1 MVYRDIEDG
10 GRSESSLA
18 VRRRG
23 GWCRSTEFRDSDADD
38 DVELATRCKLPE
50 AEGSRDSKDAD
61 LNLRKGTDGGVCMEG
76 LRGELLLCFP
86 SVRNLESVKI
96 KGIRNHLLLL
106 LRLGVA
112 GEEN

>member
-1 MVYRDIEDG
+1 MQAPG
-10 GRSESSLA
+10 GRRLA
-18 VRRRG
+18 RQQGRGPEPTERDRWRRLHG
-23 GWCRSTEFRDSDADD
+23 G
-38 DVELATRCKLPE
+38 ATRGATVLY
-50 AEGSRDSKDAD
+50 
-61 LNLRKGTDGGVCMEG
+61 
-76 LRGELLLCFP
+76 FP